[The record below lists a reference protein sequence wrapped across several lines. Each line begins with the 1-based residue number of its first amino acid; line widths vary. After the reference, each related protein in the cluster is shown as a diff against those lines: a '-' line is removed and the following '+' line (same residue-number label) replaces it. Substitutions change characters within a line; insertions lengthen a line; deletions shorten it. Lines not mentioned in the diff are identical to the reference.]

1 MQGGGLLYFLTFSS
15 ECVTGGIKG
24 EADELLGDIM
34 VMSNKGRLRLGYRSI
49 VFCFCVAN
57 NFLFA
62 VIPQDILPRLV
73 PSLAQLEYY

>member
-1 MQGGGLLYFLTFSS
+1 
-15 ECVTGGIKG
+15 
-24 EADELLGDIM
+24 M